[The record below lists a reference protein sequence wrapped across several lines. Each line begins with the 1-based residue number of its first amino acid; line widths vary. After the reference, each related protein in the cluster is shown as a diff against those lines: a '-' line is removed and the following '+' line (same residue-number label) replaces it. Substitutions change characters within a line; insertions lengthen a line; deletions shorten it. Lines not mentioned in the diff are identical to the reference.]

1 MKDCTV
7 ADGRASGVHLKCSE
21 SGAPVEEDQKSL
33 VALLHLPC
41 CKGGAGD
48 EDVSGW
54 ACV

>member
-7 ADGRASGVHLKCSE
+7 PNGSASGVHLKCSE
-21 SGAPVEEDQKSL
+21 SGAPVEEDHKSS
-33 VALLHLPC
+33 VVLLHLPHY
-41 CKGGAGD
+41 KGGAGD